1 MSSCVSSEEKKEEF
15 KEEIRM
21 KRKLSTL
28 IIGSVVALSL
38 VLTGCGSTPQKAD
51 TPPNSGNANEPVT
64 IKVGATPVPH
74 AELLEF
80 VQPKLAEQGIN
91 LEIVDFTDYALPNPA
106 VNDGVIDA
114 NFFQHTP
121 YLDTY
126 LAQGMKLAIIGTVH
140 IEPMGFYSK
149 KVTKIDELKDGD
161 AIAIP
166 NDPSNGGRA
175 LAVLEQA
182 GLIKLKDG
190 AGVTAT
196 ELDIVENPKKLKI
209 QAIEAAQLPHALTDP
224 KIAGA
229 VINTNYALEAG
240 LNPTEDAIVLEG
252 KDSPYAN
259 IVVAKED
266 RKNDPNLKK
275 LVDALNSPEVKQF
288 IEDTYKGAVVPA
300 F

>member
-1 MSSCVSSEEKKEEF
+1 
-15 KEEIRM
+15 M

-38 VLTGCGSTPQKAD
+38 VLTGCGSNSQNSGTPN
-51 TPPNSGNANEPVT
+51 NSGNSNGTVT

-80 VQPKLAEQGIN
+80 VKPKLAEQGVN
-91 LEIVDFTDYALPNPA
+91 MEIVNFTDYALPNPA

-126 LAQGMKLAIIGTVH
+126 TDQGMKLVTIGTVH
-140 IEPMGFYSK
+140 IEPMGLYSEK
-149 KVTKIDELKDGD
+149 ITKIDELKDGD
-161 AIAIP
+161 TIAIP

-175 LAVLEQA
+175 LAILEQA
-182 GLIKLKDG
+182 GLIKLKEG

-196 ELDIVENPKKLKI
+196 ELDIVENPKNLKI

-224 KIAGA
+224 KITSA

-240 LNPTEDAIVLEG
+240 LNPTDDAIVLEG

-266 RKNDPNLKK
+266 RKDDPNLKK
-275 LVDALNSPEVKQF
+275 LVDALNTPDVKKF